1 VRILVVDDD
10 RAVRKALQVNLSK
23 QGWQV
28 TLAENVTD
36 ALEALHELTFD
47 VVLTDVR
54 MPDGTGID
62 LLAAVRT
69 TWPETPVVVMTG
81 YSSVADAVAAMKG
94 GAADYLIK
102 PIAKDELLVVLDRTI
117 EQRSLKAEL
126 VELRREVQ
134 ERYGFENLIGTTDAM
149 VEVYETVAAVA
160 DTPATVLLTG
170 ETGTGKEVLA
180 HAIHYRSPRSGAPFV
195 RVNCAAIPESLIE
208 SELFGHERGSFTGA
222 VRQHQGK
229 FEQANGGTI
238 LLDEIG
244 EIQPFVQAKLLRVL
258 ENGEMSRVG
267 SESSQRVDV
276 RVIAA
281 TNKDLAQEVRA
292 ERFRSDLYYRL
303 NVVRIPVPPLRSR
316 LDDVPLLVDHFLAKH
331 AARHERPVPVVAT
344 AAMRELMG
352 YDWPGNVRQ
361 LEHVVERAL
370 ILSQGQRIEHFE
382 LPTEEAEAVQRTGA
396 APSVMP
402 PPDVKLQDWLL
413 RYERQV
419 IVAALRQAGGVQAKA
434 ARRLG
439 VSRSNL
445 NYRIQRLGIVV
456 KDVEYE

>member
-1 VRILVVDDD
+1 MRILVVDDD

-28 TLAENVTD
+28 TLAESVTD
-36 ALEALHELTFD
+36 ALEALHELDFD

-54 MPDGTGID
+54 MPDATGID
-62 LLAAVRT
+62 LLRKVRA

-81 YSSVADAVAAMKG
+81 YGSVADAVAAMKG

-102 PIAKDELLVVLDRTI
+102 PISKDELLVVLDRTL
-117 EQRSLKAEL
+117 EQRSMRAEL

-134 ERYGFENLIGTTDAM
+134 QRYGFDNLVGTTAAM
-149 VEVYETVAAVA
+149 VTVYEQVAAVA

-180 HAIHYRSPRSGAPFV
+180 HAIHYRSPRVNAPFV
-195 RVNCAAIPESLIE
+195 RVNCAAIPETLIE
-208 SELFGHERGSFTGA
+208 SELFGHEKGSFTGA
-222 VRQHQGK
+222 IRQHIGK
-229 FEQANGGTI
+229 FEQADGGTL

-244 EIQPFVQAKLLRVL
+244 EIKPFVQAKLLRVL
-258 ENGEMSRVG
+258 ENGELQRVG
-267 SESSQRVDV
+267 GQTTLRVDV

-281 TNKDLAQEVRA
+281 TNKDLAQEARA

-303 NVVRIPVPPLRSR
+303 NVVTIRVPPLRQR
-316 LDDVPLLVDHFLAKH
+316 LDDIPLLVDHFLAKH
-331 AARHERPVPVVAT
+331 AARHDRPVPEVDSPALD
-344 AAMRELMG
+344 ELRT

-370 ILSQGQRIEHFE
+370 ILSQGQRISQFGLPSTEDE
-382 LPTEEAEAVQRTGA
+382 LVERPAT
-396 APSVMP
+396 PSMLP

-413 RYERQV
+413 RYEKQV

-445 NYRIQRLGIVV
+445 NYRIHRLGIQV